1 MWSVCIIRKHMEKN
15 SKKMEY
21 KIVVVGSSLV
31 GKTSLINRF
40 VRGPVNCVDLANN
53 SCVLSGPTCGPDGL
67 LSM

>member
-1 MWSVCIIRKHMEKN
+1 MEKN

-40 VRGPVNCVDLANN
+40 VRGPVNCVPNSISRITVAVGCLLPIGNN
-53 SCVLSGPTCGPDGL
+53 
-67 LSM
+67 

>member
-1 MWSVCIIRKHMEKN
+1 MEKN

-40 VRGPVNCVDLANN
+40 VRGTYSPVNCVPNSISRITVAVGGENCLLPIGNN
-53 SCVLSGPTCGPDGL
+53 
-67 LSM
+67 